1 MKRLSIILVCF
12 ATMAFTSC
20 GILGSAASSN
30 TAATAMGQTC
40 GSAILG
46 LYNSYKST
54 GTVNLTTGNNLSHA
68 LALATAYTQIKANKN
83 NSSYR
88 NAFATGLVMSS
99 AGLITNQNSNEFINL
114 LLTCS
119 GLANVSSSNTA
130 QQNQQAAASSTTSLI
145 NLVDKKR

>member
-20 GILGSAASSN
+20 SIFGSAASSN
-30 TAATAMGQTC
+30 TAAQTMGQTC

-46 LYNSYKST
+46 LYNSYKAT
-54 GTVNLTTGNNLSHA
+54 GSVSLTYGNNLTNA
-68 LALATAYTQIKANKN
+68 LALATCYTQIKANAS

-99 AGLITNQNSNEFINL
+99 AGLITNQNSNAFINAL
-114 LLTCS
+114 LMCS
-119 GLANVSSSNTA
+119 GLANVSSSNST
-130 QQNQQAAASSTTSLI
+130 QQNQQATTTATTTLFQAV
-145 NLVDKKR
+145 NKK

>member
-1 MKRLSIILVCF
+1 
-12 ATMAFTSC
+12 
-20 GILGSAASSN
+20 
-30 TAATAMGQTC
+30 MGQTC

-54 GTVNLTTGNNLSHA
+54 GTINLTSGNNLSNA
-68 LALATAYTQIKANKN
+68 LALATAYTQIKANKD

-88 NAFATGLVMSS
+88 KSFATGLVMSS

-119 GLANVSSSNTA
+119 GLANVSSSNTS
-130 QQNQQAAASSTTSLI
+130 QQNQQAASAPVISLI
-145 NLVDKKR
+145 KAVDKK

>member
-1 MKRLSIILVCF
+1 
-12 ATMAFTSC
+12 
-20 GILGSAASSN
+20 
-30 TAATAMGQTC
+30 MGQTC

-54 GTVNLTTGNNLSHA
+54 GTINLTSGNNLSNA
-68 LALATAYTQIKANKN
+68 LALATAYTQIKANKD

-88 NAFATGLVMSS
+88 KSFATGLVMSS

-119 GLANVSSSNTA
+119 GLANVSSSNTS
-130 QQNQQAAASSTTSLI
+130 QQNQQNEQSSSRQYESATQLPRFFFT
-145 NLVDKKR
+145 NARTRTP